1 MAAQKG
7 NFVSEERLYP
17 RDNSGG
23 TMGPKGCADF
33 GDAGESVGGSSNP
46 NPGSNGGGVGKKGS
60 SSRSSGGY

>member
-7 NFVSEERLYP
+7 NFINEERLYP

-23 TMGPKGCADF
+23 TKGPKGCSDF
-33 GDAGESVGGSSNP
+33 GDAGMNVGGPSDP

-60 SSRSSGGY
+60 SRSGGGY